1 MDQKFLKMNQMV
13 IYKKIKNDK
22 YTLYVFF
29 IIDLLDHIDSED
41 ESEISD
47 DSCKKS
53 PSYST
58 SSKRMVPEQ

>member
-1 MDQKFLKMNQMV
+1 MV